1 MEKRI
6 LVSLFLFIV
15 LFSFCS
21 NIFATNNENIQRLI
35 YDNYDYNANVGLD
48 NNQYISVIS
57 VDNGSYIYVF
67 TSNNSDLILSI
78 GSRTIK
84 FCSNMIPAG
93 DENTEEIEVTS
104 KYNVYR
110 ASKGSSTFDSVF
122 SDVSRFNNT
131 EFCNNTLSVVYSN
144 CDIYINWAEVS
155 YPDDTG
161 FYLYDYIEPII
172 DPIIEP
178 VNNVV
183 DNSIIEDISHTTT
196 DFYDLFVIFNRVV
209 TAFFV
214 FIIAFCLY
222 NFLRKII
229 RK

>member
-1 MEKRI
+1 MEKKI

-35 YDNYDYNANVGLD
+35 YDNYDYNANIGLD

-67 TSNNSDLILSI
+67 TSNNSDLILAI

-84 FCSNMIPAG
+84 FCSNKIPTG
-93 DENTEEIEVTS
+93 DENTEEIEVTD

-161 FYLYDYIEPII
+161 FYLFDYVEPVIN
-172 DPIIEP
+172 PIIEP

-183 DNSIIEDISHTTT
+183 TNDTIQDISNTTT
-196 DFYDLFVIFNRVV
+196 NIYDTAIIINQVLTAFVIFVM
-209 TAFFV
+209 AFSF
-214 FIIAFCLY
+214 Y
-222 NFLRKII
+222 KYLRKIV